1 MTKRLKAA
9 ERRATILAVAKVLFA
24 DKGYHGVSVDQ
35 IASRL
40 GVSPAILYQHFASK
54 EALFEAVL
62 TDIAGRR
69 ESYVDA
75 VVEEPHD
82 FASVLIRMAR
92 IYVNSVARDPDYLIM
107 EMHSVLEGSIV
118 AQQFFENR
126 WKSFSDYIEFG
137 LAELSKEG
145 KVNTV
150 NPKAASLMF
159 QGMIREALFAK
170 CIYKSEQYRD
180 FDLENLVHHLIVL
193 FLNAIGYKEKPSRLK
208 KTA

>member
-1 MTKRLKAA
+1 
-9 ERRATILAVAKVLFA
+9 LAVAKVLFA

-40 GVSPAILYQHFASK
+40 GVSPAILYQHFVSK

-75 VVEEPHD
+75 VVQEPHD

-107 EMHSVLEGSIV
+107 EMHSVLEGSTV
-118 AQQFFENR
+118 AKQFFENR
-126 WKSFSDYIEFG
+126 WKSFSDYIEFS
-137 LAELSKEG
+137 LAELNKDG
-145 KVNTV
+145 KVNAV

-159 QGMIREALFAK
+159 QGMLREALYAK

-180 FDLENLVHHLIVL
+180 FDLENLIHHLIVL
-193 FLNAIGYKEKPSRLK
+193 FLNAIGYQEKPAQLK